1 MFHIFR
7 NSPLGRENL
16 LQSAYFCQR
25 VGGLTLTVFIPDY
38 TQCVMYCS
46 DAIVTVELDASYT
59 LSRETAVKHADKIL
73 HDMKLDYSFFIP
85 ASFTANE
92 LPDIPSDWSVMACPR
107 VISRNVSRIGLG
119 RIGSKVRSLVRHVSF
134 PVFIP
139 CACFKPWKRVCTL
152 CGDSDLGA
160 NVVRQSLRLSE
171 KAGVPMTLC
180 TQKRRNSRNDIEAK
194 IRRAGLESDLERA
207 NVEWRFCEEESLEE
221 SLYAVP
227 SDSLVVVVGAG
238 ETLMRE
244 VILGSQLETVQKALP
259 NPLLVVGPQAR
270 LL

>member
-59 LSRETAVKHADKIL
+59 RSRETAVKHADKIL
-73 HDMKLDYSFFIP
+73 YDMKLDYSFFIP
-85 ASFTANE
+85 ATFTANE
-92 LPDIPSDWSVMACPR
+92 LPDIPNDWSVMTCPR
-107 VISRNVSRIGLG
+107 TISRNVSRIGLG
-119 RIGSKVRSLVRHVSF
+119 HIGSKVRSLVKHVSF

-139 CACFKPWKRVCTL
+139 CACFKPWKRVCAL
-152 CGDSDLGA
+152 CGDSELNA
-160 NVVRQSLRLSE
+160 NVIRQSLRLSE

-180 TQKRRNSRNDIEAK
+180 AQTRGNSRTYIEDK
-194 IRRAGLESDLERA
+194 IRRAGLEPDLERA
-207 NVEWRFCEEESLEE
+207 NVEWGFCEAPSLEE
-221 SLYAVP
+221 YLYAVP

-238 ETLMRE
+238 ESLMRE

-259 NPLLVVGPQAR
+259 NPLLVVGPHAR

>member
-25 VGGLTLTVFIPDY
+25 VSGLPLTVFIPDY

-46 DAIVTVELDASYT
+46 NAIVTVELDASYT
-59 LSRETAVKHADKIL
+59 RCRDTAVKHADKIL
-73 HDMKLDYSFFIP
+73 YDMKLDYSFFIP
-85 ASFTANE
+85 ATFTANE
-92 LPDIPSDWSVMACPR
+92 LPDIPNNWSVMACPST
-107 VISRNVSRIGLG
+107 ISRNMSRIGPG
-119 RIGSKVRSLVRHVSF
+119 HIGSKVRSLVKHVSF

-139 CACFKPWKRVCTL
+139 CACFKPWKRVCAL
-152 CGDSDLGA
+152 WGDSNLSLD
-160 NVVRQSLRLSE
+160 VVRQSLRLSE

-180 TQKRRNSRNDIEAK
+180 MQTGRTSRADVEDK

-207 NVEWRFCEEESLEE
+207 NVEWDFSEAASLEE
-221 SLYAVP
+221 NLYAVP
-227 SDSLVVVVGAG
+227 SDSLVVVAGAG
-238 ETLMRE
+238 ESLMRE
-244 VILGSQLETVQKALP
+244 MIRGSQLETVQKALP
-259 NPLLVVGPQAR
+259 NPVLVVGPHAR